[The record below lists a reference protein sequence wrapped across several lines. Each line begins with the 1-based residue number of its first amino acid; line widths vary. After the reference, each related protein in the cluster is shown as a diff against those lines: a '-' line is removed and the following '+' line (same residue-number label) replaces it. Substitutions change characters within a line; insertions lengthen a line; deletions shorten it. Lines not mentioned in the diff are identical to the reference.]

1 MLSLDNFSDLWNVLF
16 TTVHDGD
23 LCQNFQGVIFF
34 VLVHEDVWRLLDKL
48 DHDDCH
54 NGQRYQHQVQK
65 ERHPVD
71 FEKVDDSQGCSRET
85 PSINKKSTMQSSQ
98 WPLLLVWKSRYKSP
112 KAKCKK
118 GWQSHRHQNLHIIG
132 TRTAREWLWADLLER
147 RLRSYKKKSTGNSDH
162 SDSQGNDCWNSSSFG
177 VWNEVHDN
185 QTGEGPYGED
195 RLNDVS
201 GPFQV
206 AVQSEFCGD
215 SELVNWIK
223 SKLPSKQSFL
233 AQASFS

>member
-54 NGQRYQHQVQK
+54 NGQRYQHHVQK

-147 RLRSYKKKSTGNSDH
+147 RLRSYKKKVQATPITVIVKEMIVEILLPLVSEMRFMTIRPAKDPMEKTDWMMSLAH
-162 SDSQGNDCWNSSSFG
+162 SKSQYSPSS
-177 VWNEVHDN
+177 
-185 QTGEGPYGED
+185 
-195 RLNDVS
+195 
-201 GPFQV
+201 
-206 AVQSEFCGD
+206 AVI
-215 SELVNWIK
+215 VNW
-223 SKLPSKQSFL
+223 STE
-233 AQASFS
+233 